1 MTARP
6 RNSIAAFE
14 KAAAASAK
22 RPRYLLQLFVAGAT
36 PLSGR
41 ALANLREIC
50 DQHLHG
56 RYELDVID
64 VYEQPALA
72 KADRVVAVPT
82 LLKKLPAPLRRLVG
96 DLSDRERVLV
106 GLSLKP
112 KPT

>member
-1 MTARP
+1 MART
-6 RNSIAAFE
+6 RNSIVAFE
-14 KAAAASAK
+14 KASAVSK
-22 RPRYLLQLFVAGAT
+22 RPRYVLQLFVAGAT
-36 PLSGR
+36 PMSGR

-50 DQHLHG
+50 EQHLHG

-64 VYEQPALA
+64 IYEQPALA
-72 KADRVVAVPT
+72 KADRIIAVPT

-112 KPT
+112 KST